1 MKESTLIAEVIPPAG
16 NYVTLLLGIII
27 KRHIVHQLAPAMV
40 QAVLTEEVSY

>member
-1 MKESTLIAEVIPPAG
+1 MKGPTLIAEVVPPAG

-27 KRHIVHQLAPAMV
+27 KRHIAPAMV